1 MDVSVALQERRSVR
15 SYQDIPVEE
24 EKLMKVLVAARLSP
38 SAANRQEWKFIVVKD
53 PEKRKRLA
61 DVACAQPFVGQAPH
75 YSRGMHY

>member
-61 DVACAQPFVGQAPH
+61 DVACAQPFVGQAPIILVA
-75 YSRGMHY
+75 